1 MQRIGSTPPPASAPR
16 RYNAATPMSTAPVYR
31 FADCQVDPALRQV
44 RCRGVVAEPQP
55 KALDLLLYLI
65 AHRERVVDKEELLEQ
80 IWPGVVVSE
89 SALTQALR
97 KARAMVGDDGERQA
111 VIRTIQRRGFRF
123 IAELEDGGLADTP
136 AAAPRSARQ
145 RTAATDAVAVLPF
158 VDMSPARDQ
167 EYFCDG
173 MAEEVINVLARAGQR
188 VVARTSAFAFKNQPD
203 DVREIARK
211 LGVTLVLEGSVRKAH
226 ERLRVTAQL
235 ISAGSGFHLWSKT
248 WDRRVEDMF
257 AIQDEIARGIAAELR
272 PGTAAAASAI
282 TAAELDRR
290 GRAYQLRFGRRAQR
304 FAIEL
309 FRQAI
314 ALDAEYSRAWA
325 ALALSYVLLYRY
337 SLASEANRSAALAAA
352 RRAIELDATLSDA
365 WAAKGA
371 ATTICCDYADAA
383 AAFEKAIALGP
394 DSFEA
399 HYYYGRAAT
408 EVGEFAKA
416 ASLYERAA
424 ALDADDYQAL
434 VFASQCYRSLGQPER
449 GLDAERRA
457 LARAEKALARDP
469 TDARALVLSAAALI
483 HSGRVDEAR
492 AWVDRACALEPE
504 EPHCRYNAACAY
516 VVLGEH
522 ERALDLLEAL
532 DLGTMA
538 NRAWMEHDVE
548 FDPLREHPRFQAI
561 MAKTR

>member
-1 MQRIGSTPPPASAPR
+1 MNTRS
-16 RYNAATPMSTAPVYR
+16 VYR
-31 FADCQVDPALRQV
+31 FADCEVDAALRQV
-44 RCRGVVAEPQP
+44 RCAGTVAEPQP

-65 AHRERVVDKEELLEQ
+65 AHRNRVVDKDELLGT

-123 IAELEDGGLADTP
+123 VAELDESPRPVQET
-136 AAAPRSARQ
+136 RSAP
-145 RTAATDAVAVLPF
+145 TASHTTTASVAVLPF
-158 VDMSPARDQ
+158 VDMSPAADQ

-173 MAEEVINVLARAGQR
+173 MAEEVINALARAGQR
-188 VVARTSAFAFKNQPD
+188 VVARTSAFAFKNRPD

-211 LGVTLVLEGSVRKAH
+211 LGVTLVLEGSVRKAG

-235 ISAGSGFHLWSKT
+235 IDAGSGFHAWSRT

-257 AIQDEIARGIAAELR
+257 AIQDEIAQNIATSVGPTPASR
-272 PGTAAAASAI
+272 ASAI
-282 TAAELDRR
+282 TAAELQRR
-290 GRAYQLRFGRRAQR
+290 GRAYQRRFGQRAQR

-314 ALDAEYSRAWA
+314 ALDADYAPAWA

-337 SLASEANRSAALAAA
+337 ALASETNRNEALAHA
-352 RRAIELDATLSDA
+352 RRALELDASLAEA
-365 WAAKGA
+365 WTAKGA
-371 ATTICCDYADAA
+371 ATTICCDYRDAE
-383 AAFEKAIALGP
+383 AAFEKALKLGP

-408 EVGEFAKA
+408 EMGDFPKA
-416 ASLYERAA
+416 AELYERAA
-424 ALDADDYQAL
+424 TIDPDDYQAL

-449 GLDAERRA
+449 AVETERRSLAAAERA
-457 LARAEKALARDP
+457 LAVDP

-483 HSGRVDEAR
+483 HAGRAAEAR
-492 AWVDRACALEPE
+492 TWVERGCALEPD

-516 VVLGEH
+516 VLLGEH
-522 ERALDLLEAL
+522 ERALDLLEQL
-532 DLGTMA
+532 DLGTKA

-548 FDPLREHPRFQAI
+548 FDPLREHPRFKAI
-561 MAKTR
+561 MATTR